1 MSESEQ
7 EPECYCEAMNL
18 VHVENTQDGELVR
31 CEKCGREYYS
41 TSDDLVLV
49 DPPRKRENLN
59 PRPED
64 VHAMLPPQED

>member
-1 MSESEQ
+1 MSDLS
-7 EPECYCEAMNL
+7 PEIDCNCDDL
-18 VHVENTQDGELVR
+18 RHVEWTEDGELVR
-31 CEKCGREYYS
+31 CTHCGREYYS

-49 DPPRKRENLN
+49 DPPRKGENLH